1 MKMVT
6 EETLQYIL
14 SINKDLVN
22 NTDLTVI
29 FGVNNFFL

>member
-29 FGVNNFFL
+29 LGVINFFL